1 MKNQN
6 RQKIFFLIQVEV
18 KMLSLRLLN
27 QVICSTWSHKMQQLN
42 QLHQQAC
49 SQVLQFHRINQINLP
64 QFNNFNQFL
73 CYHNLN
79 LNLRLIYS
87 VLNLLHLANPHKIL
101 PSPPHLALANH
112 KLRTPLASWVNNQIK
127 LNLLLIHLLL
137 NHQCLRNS
145 LLKRSK
151 SMSLAKVD
159 SMQMMHGQREQA
171 SLILGIQVARN
182 KATKNNLPK
191 IKQSLSTLRL
201 MHLFSQVSHQWQI

>member
-6 RQKIFFLIQVEV
+6 RQKTIFLIQVEAQ
-18 KMLSLRLLN
+18 MLSLKLLN

-49 SQVLQFHRINQINLP
+49 SQVFQFHRIRQINLP
-64 QFNNFNQFL
+64 QFNNFNQHL

-79 LNLRLIYS
+79 LKLRLIYS
-87 VLNLLHLANPHKIL
+87 VLSLIHLANPHKIR

-112 KLRTPLASWVNNQIK
+112 KHRTPLTLWVNNQIK

-137 NHQCLRNS
+137 NQQCLRNS
-145 LLKRSK
+145 LRKRNK
-151 SMSLAKVD
+151 SMFQAKVN
-159 SMQMMHGQREQA
+159 SMQMMHGQREQV

-182 KATKNNLPK
+182 RATKNNQPK